1 MTRIVFICR
10 GSTFDGLG
18 HVMRCRT
25 VAAEMRDAAEVSVI
39 TLGDCD
45 ICATLLAPH
54 ISFTHAR
61 SDADAGRIAL
71 EAGADVVIFDLLDF
85 DRRVFE
91 TLRQQTMTVCL
102 SPIFTHLEQVDLA
115 FTRAASSI
123 HERLMTGGRP
133 VIRAGCQYTTISPHC
148 RRVDTS
154 DYRRGLSLDPLAV
167 AISMGGADAPNNT
180 LRILEAVRHVPA
192 AMLFWVMLGEGYT
205 HSYERLVDCVR
216 ADGRH
221 EIILAKT
228 NDSMW
233 RILGGC
239 SVAILA
245 GGITTFEAAH
255 AGIPSIITLS
265 DDRDRFLIRELIES
279 GACRYAGAPLDAALD
294 GIVTALTGLNDYRDR
309 LLAMHVRCKE
319 LLDNRGPSRVVREI
333 LAFRRSSANVKEM
346 APCAS
351 A

>member
-10 GSTFDGLG
+10 GSTLDGLG

-25 VAAEMRDAAEVSVI
+25 VAAEMKDAADVSVI
-39 TLGDCD
+39 TLGDHD

-61 SDADAGRIAL
+61 SDADAGRMAL
-71 EAGADVVIFDLLDF
+71 ESGTEIVIFDLLDF
-85 DRRVFE
+85 DREAFE
-91 TLRQQTMTVCL
+91 SIGDEATTVCL
-102 SPIFTHLEQVDLA
+102 SPIFTHLGDVDLA
-115 FTRAASSI
+115 FTRAASAI
-123 HERLMTGGRP
+123 HERLKAAGRP
-133 VIRAGCQYTTISPHC
+133 VVRAGCQYTTISPHC

-154 DYRRGLSLDPLAV
+154 AYRHGLSLDPLAV

-180 LRILEAVRHVPA
+180 LRILEAVRHVPS

-233 RILGGC
+233 RILAGC

-245 GGITTFEAAH
+245 GGITTFEAAY

-279 GACRYAGAPLDAALD
+279 GACRYAGAPLETALD
-294 GIVTALTGLNDYRDR
+294 GIVASLTGLNDYRDR
-309 LLAMHVRCKE
+309 LLSMHTRCKE

-333 LAFRRSSANVKEM
+333 LAFRRAPENVKEL